1 MYANEYTNLR
11 IIKVICGIFGLI
23 FMRHFIY
30 IFNILFLINIT
41 PANSQC
47 NGYESL
53 CSKKYDEVAYLT
65 THNAYSSFEDGF
77 YLPNQNLNVS
87 SQLSQ
92 GVRAFMLDVYSEDD
106 LLVLYHGVAD
116 LGTALFED
124 VLNEFRTFINENPN
138 EVITLILED
147 YSSISKLSDALFASG
162 IIEYLYEYDE
172 VYGWPSLQEM
182 IDLDKRIVLF
192 SDNEV
197 QNPPSWFHFLWEH
210 AVETHFSNQS
220 IDDFSCNL
228 NRGDEQNSLFILNHF
243 ITNFPLVLSDLE
255 LYYEQVEEVN
265 SNPYFINRVYDCAL
279 EVDKFPNFI
288 TVDFYDVGDCMQV
301 VNIINQLPE
310 YNTKETEEQ
319 NMIFPNP
326 SNGLIHLNLA
336 DIDIRSPLRITNIQG
351 EEIRADFKLEK
362 INRDFRLNLSSLN
375 KGLYF
380 LQIGDNISPILLI
393 N

>member
-1 MYANEYTNLR
+1 MRLSFFYLS
-11 IIKVICGIFGLI
+11 IFFFG
-23 FMRHFIY
+23 FVSKS
-30 IFNILFLINIT
+30 
-41 PANSQC
+41 NSQC

-53 CSKKYDEVAYLT
+53 CSKKYNEVAYLT

-77 YLPNQNLNVS
+77 YLPNQNLNIS

-92 GVRAFMLDVYSEDD
+92 GVRAFMLDVYSEDE

-116 LGTALFED
+116 LGFALFED
-124 VLNEFRTFINENPN
+124 VLNEFRTFIDENPN

-147 YSSISKLSDALFASG
+147 YSPISKLSEALFDSG
-162 IIEYLYEYDE
+162 IIENLFEYDE
-172 VYGWPSLQEM
+172 VYGWPTLQEM

-197 QNPPSWFHFLWEH
+197 ENSPSWFHFLWEH
-210 AVETHFSNQS
+210 AVETHFSNES

-228 NRGDEQNSLFILNHF
+228 NRGEEQNSLFILNHF
-243 ITNFPLVLSDLE
+243 ITNFLLVLSNIE

-301 VNIINQLPE
+301 VNILNELPE
-310 YNTKETEEQ
+310 YNIKETEDQ

-326 SNGLIHLNLA
+326 SNGLVHLNLA
-336 DIDIRSPLRITNIQG
+336 DIDMRSPLRITNILG
-351 EEIRADFKLEK
+351 EEIRTGFTLEN

-380 LQIGDNISPILLI
+380 LQIGDNISPIILI
-393 N
+393 D

>member
-1 MYANEYTNLR
+1 MRLSFFYLS
-11 IIKVICGIFGLI
+11 IFFFG
-23 FMRHFIY
+23 FI
-30 IFNILFLINIT
+30 LKS
-41 PANSQC
+41 NSQC

-53 CSKKYDEVAYLT
+53 CYKKYNEVAYLT

-77 YLPNQNLNVS
+77 YLPNQNLNIS

-92 GVRAFMLDVYSEDD
+92 GVRAFMLDVYLEDE

-116 LGTALFED
+116 LGSALFED
-124 VLNEFRTFINENPN
+124 VLNEFRTFIDENPN

-147 YSSISKLSDALFASG
+147 YSPISKLSDALFDSG
-162 IIEYLYEYDE
+162 IIENLFEYDE
-172 VYGWPSLQEM
+172 VYGWPTLQEM

-197 QNPPSWFHFLWEH
+197 ENPPSWFHFLWGH
-210 AVETHFSNQS
+210 AVETHFSNES

-228 NRGDEQNSLFILNHF
+228 NRGEEQNSLFILNHF
-243 ITNFPLVLSDLE
+243 ITNFLLVISNLE
-255 LYYEQVEEVN
+255 IYYEQVEEVN

-301 VNIINQLPE
+301 VNILNELPE
-310 YNTKETEEQ
+310 YNIKETEEQ

-326 SNGLIHLNLA
+326 SNGLLHLNLA
-336 DIDIRSPLRITNIQG
+336 DIDMRSPLRIKNIQG
-351 EEIRADFKLEK
+351 EEIRTGFTLEK

-380 LQIGDNISPILLI
+380 LQIGDNISPIILI
-393 N
+393 D